1 MSDGIVGHSGVE
13 TLSIS
18 QVARETGLNQK
29 AIRQMVKDGRLRA
42 VMPYGSVRGCR
53 IWWGDLYRLVSGRD
67 GVEDA

>member
-18 QVARETGLNQK
+18 QAARETGLNQK

>member
-1 MSDGIVGHSGVE
+1 MSGGIVGHSGVE

-18 QVARETGLNQK
+18 QAARETGLNQK